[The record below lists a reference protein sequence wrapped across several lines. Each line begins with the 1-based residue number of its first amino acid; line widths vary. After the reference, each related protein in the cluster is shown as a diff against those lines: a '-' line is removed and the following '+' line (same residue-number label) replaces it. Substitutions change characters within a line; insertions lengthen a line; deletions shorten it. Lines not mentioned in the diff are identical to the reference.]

1 MEESKDTPKN
11 TQHGSSANVLQTL
24 AFSCGISLSAPYMY
38 YWQAWVTLA
47 SLKSILF
54 MVKIFVQNTQ
64 MQSKIIC
71 FNIFQTVRAIMVYD
85 SKHNLI
91 LNT

>member
-1 MEESKDTPKN
+1 
-11 TQHGSSANVLQTL
+11 
-24 AFSCGISLSAPYMY
+24 MY
-38 YWQAWVTLA
+38 YWQARVTLA
-47 SLKSILF
+47 SLKSKLF